1 MNRLKV
7 AGSIAWDE
15 NIGIHINDYTIS
27 FFDLG
32 IKETEKYS

>member
-15 NIGIHINDYTIS
+15 NIGIHINDHTIS

-32 IKETEKYS
+32 INEVEKYS